1 MAAERTD
8 TERLDAIERHG
19 WDVLRRDEEDR
30 MGWALFL
37 DNTEWLT
44 APTLREA
51 IDTAMA
57 TMDAEEDA

>member
-1 MAAERTD
+1 
-8 TERLDAIERHG
+8 
-19 WDVLRRDEEDR
+19 VLRRDEER

-57 TMDAEEDA
+57 MQDAEEGA

>member
-1 MAAERTD
+1 MGADRTD

-19 WDVLRRDEEDR
+19 LDVLRSEE
-30 MGWALFL
+30 GNCWAVFL
-37 DNTEWLT
+37 TNSEWLT

-57 TMDAEEDA
+57 MQDAEKDA

>member
-1 MAAERTD
+1 VTQRTD

-19 WDVLRRDEEDR
+19 WHVIRNGNTRK
-30 MGWALFL
+30 GCSLFVT
-37 DNTEWLT
+37 DTDWVN

-57 TMDAEEDA
+57 MLDAEEGA

>member
-1 MAAERTD
+1 VAAERTD

-19 WDVLRRDEEDR
+19 WDVLRRDEER
-30 MGWALFL
+30 IGWALFL

-57 TMDAEEDA
+57 MQDAEEDA